1 HFISVNQLAAEGIL
15 GSYPER
21 ERQMMDLTEMG
32 QRAKKAATILASS
45 STQVKNSALIL
56 MADALM
62 ENSVRVME
70 ANQKDVEESQARGM
84 SEILLDRLVLNE
96 KRVADMAEGIKSLIG
111 LSDPVGEIIWG
122 SRLPNGLILT
132 KVRVPLGVVGIIYE
146 ARPNVTVDASVL
158 CLKSGNAVILR
169 GSSNT
174 LSSNVALVGV
184 LRDCL
189 KEAGLPEDSIQLVSS
204 PEREYAVQL
213 MRLREYVDVLIP
225 RGGKDLIENVV
236 ANSTVPVIETGIG
249 NCHIYVDENADVEMA
264 LQILLNAKT
273 QRPSVC
279 NAAESL
285 LVHGSI
291 ADVFLP
297 RAIQAL
303 TEKKVTVC
311 GCSRTLSYGQEVL
324 PASEDDYY
332 REYLDLKI
340 AVKVLDSLQEAIDH
354 INKYGSHHSD
364 AIVTNDYSSAQ
375 KFTQEVDSAAVYV
388 NASTRFTDG
397 FQYGLG
403 AEIGISTQRLH
414 ARGPMGLKELTTSKF
429 VVYGQG
435 QVRK

>member
-1 HFISVNQLAAEGIL
+1 
-15 GSYPER
+15 
-21 ERQMMDLTEMG
+21 MMDLTEMG

-45 STQVKNSALIL
+45 STEVKNSALTL

-62 ENSVRVME
+62 KNSVRIME
-70 ANQKDVEESQARGM
+70 ANQKDVEESKARSM

-96 KRVADMAEGIKSLIG
+96 RRIADMAEGIKSLIG
-111 LSDPVGEIIWG
+111 LPDPVGEIMWG

-189 KEAGLPEDSIQLVSS
+189 KEVGLPEDSIQLISS
-204 PEREYAVQL
+204 PAREYAVQL

-236 ANSTVPVIETGIG
+236 TNSTVPVIETGIG
-249 NCHIYVDENADVEMA
+249 NCHIYVDEDADVEMA
-264 LQILLNAKT
+264 LQILLNSKI

-297 RAIQAL
+297 RAIKAL
-303 TEKKVTVC
+303 TEKQVTIY
-311 GCSRTLSYGQEVL
+311 GCPRTLSYDKEVL

>member
-1 HFISVNQLAAEGIL
+1 MNQLAAEGIL

-303 TEKKVTVC
+303 TEKKVTVY

>member
-1 HFISVNQLAAEGIL
+1 
-15 GSYPER
+15 
-21 ERQMMDLTEMG
+21 
-32 QRAKKAATILASS
+32 
-45 STQVKNSALIL
+45 LIL

-111 LSDPVGEIIWG
+111 LPDPVGEIIWG

-303 TEKKVTVC
+303 TEKKVTVY

-324 PASEDDYY
+324 PA
-332 REYLDLKI
+332 
-340 AVKVLDSLQEAIDH
+340 
-354 INKYGSHHSD
+354 
-364 AIVTNDYSSAQ
+364 
-375 KFTQEVDSAAVYV
+375 
-388 NASTRFTDG
+388 
-397 FQYGLG
+397 
-403 AEIGISTQRLH
+403 
-414 ARGPMGLKELTTSKF
+414 
-429 VVYGQG
+429 
-435 QVRK
+435 

>member
-1 HFISVNQLAAEGIL
+1 
-15 GSYPER
+15 
-21 ERQMMDLTEMG
+21 MMDLTEMG

-45 STQVKNSALIL
+45 STEVKNSALTL
-56 MADALM
+56 MADALI
-62 ENSVRVME
+62 ENSVRIME
-70 ANQKDVEESQARGM
+70 ANKKDVEESKARGM
-84 SEILLDRLVLNE
+84 SEILLDRLALNE
-96 KRVADMAEGIKSLIG
+96 KRIADMAEGIKSLIG
-111 LSDPVGEIIWG
+111 LPDPVGEIIWG

-249 NCHIYVDENADVEMA
+249 NCHIYVGEDADVEMA
-264 LQILLNAKT
+264 LQILLNAKI

-285 LVHGSI
+285 LVHWNM

-303 TEKKVTVC
+303 TEKKVTIY
-311 GCSRTLSYGQEVL
+311 GCPRTLSYGSQVL

-340 AVKVLDSLQEAIDH
+340 AVKVVDSLQEAIDH
-354 INKYGSHHSD
+354 INKYGSRHSD
-364 AIVTNDYSSAQ
+364 AIVTNNYSSAQ

>member
-1 HFISVNQLAAEGIL
+1 
-15 GSYPER
+15 
-21 ERQMMDLTEMG
+21 MDLTEMG

-45 STQVKNSALIL
+45 STEVKNSALTL

-62 ENSVRVME
+62 KNSVRIME
-70 ANQKDVEESQARGM
+70 ANQKDVEESRARSM

-96 KRVADMAEGIKSLIG
+96 RRIADMAEGIKSLIG
-111 LSDPVGEIIWG
+111 LPDPVGEIMWG

-146 ARPNVTVDASVL
+146 ARPNVTVDASIL

-174 LSSNVALVGV
+174 LSSNVALVEV

-189 KEAGLPEDSIQLVSS
+189 KEAGLPEDSIQLISS
-204 PEREYAVQL
+204 PAREYAVQL

-249 NCHIYVDENADVEMA
+249 NCHIYVDEDADVEMA
-264 LQILLNAKT
+264 LQILLNSKI

-297 RAIQAL
+297 RAIKAL
-303 TEKKVTVC
+303 TEKQVTIY
-311 GCSRTLSYGQEVL
+311 GCPRTLSYDKEVL

>member
-1 HFISVNQLAAEGIL
+1 
-15 GSYPER
+15 
-21 ERQMMDLTEMG
+21 MMDLTEMG

-303 TEKKVTVC
+303 TEKKVTVY

>member
-1 HFISVNQLAAEGIL
+1 
-15 GSYPER
+15 
-21 ERQMMDLTEMG
+21 MMDLTEMG

-303 TEKKVTVC
+303 TEKKVTVY

-364 AIVTNDYSSAQ
+364 AIVTNDYCSAQ

>member
-1 HFISVNQLAAEGIL
+1 
-15 GSYPER
+15 
-21 ERQMMDLTEMG
+21 
-32 QRAKKAATILASS
+32 
-45 STQVKNSALIL
+45 
-56 MADALM
+56 
-62 ENSVRVME
+62 
-70 ANQKDVEESQARGM
+70 
-84 SEILLDRLVLNE
+84 
-96 KRVADMAEGIKSLIG
+96 
-111 LSDPVGEIIWG
+111 GEIIWG

-303 TEKKVTVC
+303 TEKKVTVY